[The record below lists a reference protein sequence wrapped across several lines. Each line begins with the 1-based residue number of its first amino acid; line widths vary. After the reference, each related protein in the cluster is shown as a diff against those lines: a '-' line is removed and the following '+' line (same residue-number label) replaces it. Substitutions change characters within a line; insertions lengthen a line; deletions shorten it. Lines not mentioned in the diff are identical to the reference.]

1 MSAQATVTVACG
13 IGTGVRLLANEP
25 GRLIEVSPPVA
36 AGTKWGRAEV
46 IEPLAPSEQS
56 MIGRYRIRAVL
67 GAGGMGRVLLAT
79 GPDGR
84 FLAVKQIHAH
94 LLDDRE
100 FRARFE
106 REVAISARV
115 SGAFTAAVVDF
126 DISAESPWLASVFIA
141 GVPLDR
147 AVRDNGPL
155 PVPALRTLASGLA
168 SALHSIHAT
177 GLVHRD
183 LKPANVI
190 LAADGPRVIDFG
202 IAQAVGAGQLTE
214 VGAVVGSPAYMS
226 PEQAMSEPIT
236 SASDVFSLGSLLC
249 MAATGQSPFAATSA
263 PYTLFNI
270 VHSEPQLDQVPA
282 PLREL
287 IAGCLR
293 KDPHAR
299 PTPAQILDYLGA
311 LPVQA
316 RPWPAPIHTEIAE
329 QTRDLVALTSD
340 PEATQMLPAHLA
352 IPQAHAPAPPPRKRR
367 TALRLGLAAAGAAV
381 LVAGLTAVALRDG
394 GSPAPAAAPT
404 ATLPALDQLRG
415 VDTCAWLRQALGP
428 TLPAAAAIKASTEV
442 SSWRWQ
448 ATPSWGCDGTS
459 GAARVAVEI
468 GAATDGFESGARV
481 VNGYALARRGDDCA
495 YAIEGPAQGQR
506 WGITVDAFT
515 RDDCGLADHVVDRL
529 TATLAERPADP
540 AARTSLTSVD
550 PCALVDSSAFASLGT
565 GTAKSAHTCEWPG
578 ATSVRIT
585 LSQQRQRQTS
595 AVQETVDIGDGVQV
609 DKTDEFSTTASEC
622 RRTYRY
628 RKVGQT
634 FVEVVEVV
642 VGDQRQRTA
651 QLCEI
656 ADPLVKQA
664 VSRLPAL

>member
-1 MSAQATVTVACG
+1 M
-13 IGTGVRLLANEP
+13 
-25 GRLIEVSPPVA
+25 
-36 AGTKWGRAEV
+36 
-46 IEPLAPSEQS
+46 IEPLAPGEQS
-56 MIGRYRIRAVL
+56 MIGRYRIRGVL

-84 FLAVKQIHAH
+84 FVAIKQIHAH

-126 DISAESPWLASVFIA
+126 DTGAESPWLASVFIA

-155 PVPALRTLASGLA
+155 PDPALRTLASGLA

-202 IAQAVGAGQLTE
+202 IAHAVGSGQLTE

-236 SASDVFSLGSLLC
+236 SACDVFSLGSLLC

-282 PLREL
+282 SLREL

-311 LPVQA
+311 LPVQS
-316 RPWPAPIHTEIAE
+316 RPWPAPIHTAIAE

-340 PEATQMLPAHLA
+340 PEATQILPAHLSV
-352 IPQAHAPAPPPRKRR
+352 PQAPATAPPPRQRR
-367 TALRLGLAAAGAAV
+367 TALRVGLTVAGAAV
-381 LVAGLTAVALRDG
+381 LVAGLTAVALRG
-394 GSPAPAAAPT
+394 GESAPPSALPT
-404 ATLPALDQLRG
+404 ATLPGIDQLRG
-415 VDTCAWLRQALGP
+415 VDTCGWVQQALGP
-428 TLPAAAAIKASTEV
+428 TLPAAAAVKASTAV

-448 ATPSWGCDGTS
+448 PTSSWGCDGTS
-459 GAARVAVEI
+459 GAARIAVEI
-468 GAATDGFESGARV
+468 GAATAGFAPDARV
-481 VNGYALARRGDDCA
+481 VNGYALARKGEDCA
-495 YAIEGPAQGQR
+495 FAIEGGAEGQR

-515 RDDCGLADHVVDRL
+515 RDDCALADHVVDRL
-529 TATLAERPADP
+529 TATLGERPTDP
-540 AARTSLTSVD
+540 TAQRSLTSVD
-550 PCALVDSSAFASLGT
+550 PCALVDSSAFASLGS
-565 GTAKSAHTCEWPG
+565 GVAKSAHSCEWPG
-578 ATSVRIT
+578 ATTVRIA

-595 AVQETVDIGDGVQV
+595 AVQETIDIGDGVQV
-609 DKTDEFSTTASEC
+609 DKSDEFSAVASEC
-622 RRTYRY
+622 RRSYRY

-634 FVEVVEVV
+634 FVEIVEVV
-642 VGDQRQRTA
+642 VADQRQRTA

-664 VSRLPAL
+664 VSRLPAQ